1 MNRFLLKGL
10 ASVLT
15 MAVMFGTVSCS
26 DDDDKPDGSVAVS
39 AVAVSPTTAT
49 IKVGESTTLSATIT
63 PSDATDKTVTWST
76 SDEKV
81 ATVDAGKVT
90 AVAEGSATITV
101 TTKDGGKTAT
111 CTVTVSNDAPSSK
124 EVILEGN
131 ITADLTINA
140 ADKNFMKG
148 FVYVK
153 SGATLTIEA
162 GSVIKGVSVSPG
174 EKAASLIIE
183 PGAKIIAEGTVDKPI
198 VFTSDKEPGKRLTG
212 DWGGLIICGNARVN
226 RTNQPTIEGGPGTLY
241 GNTTSDEFNAES
253 SGKLKYVRIEF
264 AGYPLEPDKEIN
276 GLTFGGVGSGTEVE
290 FVQVSFSNDD
300 SYEWFGGTVNAKH
313 LIAYKGWDDDFDTD
327 FGYTGKL
334 QFLLSVRDKNIA
346 DTSDSN
352 GFESDND
359 GDGSSNTP
367 LTKPVFSNVTLI
379 GPFYG
384 KVSDKT
390 QAEVEAKTADAANG
404 AKGGK
409 FQAAMHLR
417 RNTSLNVYNSVFT
430 GWPYGLRATD
440 KKGTAND
447 GIAIKNVIFAGMW
460 KNFYE
465 DDKVCKIP
473 DELKRVRIKKEGDKV
488 SENFFNLA
496 GSNTTLATTNEII
509 SKDGDYS
516 SVVASAVQGA
526 EFVDEVLNNSFFEKV
541 TYKGAF
547 DGKNDWTAGWTNWDP
562 QNTEY

>member
-10 ASVLT
+10 ASVFAL
-15 MAVMFGTVSCS
+15 AVMFGTVSCS
-26 DDDDKPDGSVAVS
+26 DDDEKEGTIAVS
-39 AVAVSPTTAT
+39 AVAVNPTTAAVKPGAT
-49 IKVGESTTLSATIT
+49 VTLSATVT
-63 PSDATDKTVTWST
+63 PEDATDKTITWSS

-81 ATVDAGKVT
+81 ATVDGGKVT
-90 AVAEGSATITV
+90 GVAEGTATITA
-101 TTKDGGKTAT
+101 TTKSGDKTAT
-111 CTVTVSNDAPSSK
+111 CTVTVSEDTPA
-124 EVILEGN
+124 VIEDTLEGN
-131 ITADLTINA
+131 ITADRTISA
-140 ADKNFMKG
+140 ANKNFLKG

-162 GSVIKGVSVSPG
+162 GSVIKGISVASG
-174 EKAASLIIE
+174 ERAASLIIE

-198 VFTSDKEPGKRLTG
+198 VFTSDKEPGKRVTG

-226 RTNQPTIEGGPGTLY
+226 RTNQPTIEGGPGTHY
-241 GNTTSDEFNAES
+241 GNTTSDEFNGES

-290 FVQVSFSNDD
+290 FVQVSYSNDD

-327 FGYTGKL
+327 YGYTGKL
-334 QFLLSVRDKNIA
+334 QFLLSVRDKDIA

-359 GDGSSNTP
+359 GDGSTNTP
-367 LTKPVFSNVTLI
+367 FTKPVFSNVTLI

-384 KVSDKT
+384 KVSDRT

-409 FQAAMHLR
+409 YQAAMHLR
-417 RNTSLNVYNSVFT
+417 RNSSLNIYNSVFT

-440 KKGTAND
+440 KKGQAND
-447 GIAIKNVIFAGMW
+447 GIAIENVIFAGMW

-465 DDKVCKIP
+465 D
-473 DELKRVRIKKEGDKV
+473 EKV
-488 SENFFNLA
+488 SENFFNRA
-496 GSNTTLATTNEII
+496 GNNTVLENTRQII
-509 SKDGDYS
+509 AKDGDYS
-516 SVVASAVQGA
+516 SVVADAVKGA
-526 EFVDEVLNNSFFEKV
+526 DFSKLADSFFEKV

-547 DGKNDWTAGWTNWDP
+547 DGTNDWTEGWTNWDP
-562 QNTEY
+562 QNTVY

>member
-10 ASVLT
+10 ASVFAL
-15 MAVMFGTVSCS
+15 AVMFGTVSCS
-26 DDDDKPDGSVAVS
+26 DDDEKEGTIAVS
-39 AVAVSPTTAT
+39 AVAVNPTTAAVKPGAT
-49 IKVGESTTLSATIT
+49 VTLSATVT
-63 PSDATDKTVTWST
+63 PEDATDKTITWSS

-81 ATVDAGKVT
+81 ATVDGGKVT
-90 AVAEGSATITV
+90 GVAEGTATITA
-101 TTKDGGKTAT
+101 TTKSGDKTAT
-111 CTVTVSNDAPSSK
+111 CTVTVSEDAPA
-124 EVILEGN
+124 VIEDTLEGN
-131 ITADLTINA
+131 ITADRTISA
-140 ADKNFMKG
+140 ANKNFLKG

-162 GSVIKGVSVSPG
+162 GSVIKGISVASG
-174 EKAASLIIE
+174 ERAASLIIE

-198 VFTSDKEPGKRLTG
+198 VFTSDKEPGKRVTG

-226 RTNQPTIEGGPGTLY
+226 RTNQPTIEGGPGTHY
-241 GNTTSDEFNAES
+241 GNTTSDEFNGES

-290 FVQVSFSNDD
+290 FVQVSYSNDD

-327 FGYTGKL
+327 YGYTGKL
-334 QFLLSVRDKNIA
+334 QFLLSVRDKDIA

-359 GDGSSNTP
+359 GDGSTNTP
-367 LTKPVFSNVTLI
+367 FTKPVFSNVTLI

-384 KVSDKT
+384 KVSDRT

-409 FQAAMHLR
+409 YQAAMHLR
-417 RNTSLNVYNSVFT
+417 RNSSLNVYNSVVT
-430 GWPYGLRATD
+430 GWRYGLRATD
-440 KKGTAND
+440 KKGQAND
-447 GIAIKNVIFAGMW
+447 GIVIENVIFAGMW

-465 DDKVCKIP
+465 D
-473 DELKRVRIKKEGDKV
+473 EKV
-488 SENFFNLA
+488 SENFFNRA
-496 GSNTTLATTNEII
+496 GNNTVLENTRQII
-509 SKDGDYS
+509 AKDGDYS
-516 SVVASAVQGA
+516 SVVADAVKGA
-526 EFVDEVLNNSFFEKV
+526 DFSKLADSFFEKV

-547 DGKNDWTAGWTNWDP
+547 DGTNDWTEGWTNWDP
-562 QNTEY
+562 QNTVY

>member
-10 ASVLT
+10 ASVFAL
-15 MAVMFGTVSCS
+15 AVMFGTVSCS
-26 DDDDKPDGSVAVS
+26 DDDEKEGTIAVS
-39 AVAVSPTTAT
+39 AVAVNPTTAAVKPGAT
-49 IKVGESTTLSATIT
+49 VTLSATVT
-63 PSDATDKTVTWST
+63 PEDVTDKTITWSS

-81 ATVDAGKVT
+81 ATVDGGKVT
-90 AVAEGSATITV
+90 GVAEGTATITA
-101 TTKDGGKTAT
+101 TTKSGDKTAT
-111 CTVTVSNDAPSSK
+111 CTVTVSEDAPA
-124 EVILEGN
+124 VIEDTLEGN
-131 ITADLTINA
+131 ITADRTISA
-140 ADKNFMKG
+140 ANKNFLKG

-162 GSVIKGVSVSPG
+162 GSVIKGISVASG
-174 EKAASLIIE
+174 ERAASLIIE
-183 PGAKIIAEGTVDKPI
+183 PGAKIFAEGTVDKPI
-198 VFTSDKEPGKRLTG
+198 VFTSDKEPGKRVTG

-226 RTNQPTIEGGPGTLY
+226 RINQPTIEGGPGTHY
-241 GNTTSDEFNAES
+241 GNTTSDEFNGES

-290 FVQVSFSNDD
+290 FVQVSYSNDD

-327 FGYTGKL
+327 YGYTGKL
-334 QFLLSVRDKNIA
+334 QFLLSVRDKDIA

-359 GDGSSNTP
+359 GDGSTNTP
-367 LTKPVFSNVTLI
+367 FTKPVFSNVTLI

-384 KVSDKT
+384 KVSDRT

-409 FQAAMHLR
+409 YQAAMHLR
-417 RNTSLNVYNSVFT
+417 RNSSLNVYNSVFT

-440 KKGTAND
+440 KKGQAND
-447 GIAIKNVIFAGMW
+447 GIAIENVIFAGMW

-465 DDKVCKIP
+465 D
-473 DELKRVRIKKEGDKV
+473 EKV
-488 SENFFNLA
+488 SENFFNRA
-496 GSNTTLATTNEII
+496 GNNTVLENTRQII
-509 SKDGDYS
+509 AKDGDYS
-516 SVVASAVQGA
+516 SVVADAVKGA
-526 EFVDEVLNNSFFEKV
+526 DFSKLADSFFEKV

-547 DGKNDWTAGWTNWDP
+547 DGTNDWTEGWTNWDP
-562 QNTEY
+562 QNTVY

>member
-334 QFLLSVRDKNIA
+334 QFLLSVRDKN
-346 DTSDSN
+346 N

-465 DDKVCKIP
+465 DDKV
-473 DELKRVRIKKEGDKV
+473 

>member
-10 ASVLT
+10 ASVFAL
-15 MAVMFGTVSCS
+15 AVMFGTVSCS
-26 DDDDKPDGSVAVS
+26 DDDEKEGTIAVS
-39 AVAVSPTTAT
+39 AIAVNPTTAAVKPGAT
-49 IKVGESTTLSATIT
+49 VTLSATVT
-63 PSDATDKTVTWST
+63 PEDATDKTITWSS

-81 ATVDAGKVT
+81 ATVDGGKVT
-90 AVAEGSATITV
+90 GVAEGTATITA
-101 TTKDGGKTAT
+101 TTKSGDKTAT
-111 CTVTVSNDAPSSK
+111 CTVTVSEDAPA
-124 EVILEGN
+124 VIEDTLEGN
-131 ITADLTINA
+131 ITADRTISA
-140 ADKNFMKG
+140 ANKNFLKG

-162 GSVIKGVSVSPG
+162 GSVIKGISVASG
-174 EKAASLIIE
+174 ERAASLIIE

-198 VFTSDKEPGKRLTG
+198 VFTSDKEPGKRVTG

-226 RTNQPTIEGGPGTLY
+226 RTNQPTIEGGPGTYY
-241 GNTTSDEFNAES
+241 GNTTSDEFNGES

-290 FVQVSFSNDD
+290 FVQVSYSNDD

-327 FGYTGKL
+327 YGYTGKL
-334 QFLLSVRDKNIA
+334 QFLLSVRDKDIA

-359 GDGSSNTP
+359 GDGSTNTP
-367 LTKPVFSNVTLI
+367 FTKPVFSNVTLI

-384 KVSDKT
+384 KVSDRT

-409 FQAAMHLR
+409 YQAAMHLR
-417 RNTSLNVYNSVFT
+417 RNSSLNVYNSVFT

-440 KKGTAND
+440 KKGQAND
-447 GIAIKNVIFAGMW
+447 GIAIENVIFAGMW

-465 DDKVCKIP
+465 D
-473 DELKRVRIKKEGDKV
+473 EKV
-488 SENFFNLA
+488 SENFFNRA
-496 GSNTTLATTNEII
+496 GNNTVLENTRQII
-509 SKDGDYS
+509 AKDGDYS
-516 SVVASAVQGA
+516 SVVADAVKGA
-526 EFVDEVLNNSFFEKV
+526 DFSKLADSFFEKV

-547 DGKNDWTAGWTNWDP
+547 DGTNDWTEGWTNWDP
-562 QNTEY
+562 QNTVY

>member
-10 ASVLT
+10 ASVFAL
-15 MAVMFGTVSCS
+15 AVMFGTVSCS
-26 DDDDKPDGSVAVS
+26 DDDEKEGTIAVS
-39 AVAVSPTTAT
+39 AIAVNPTTAVVKPGAT
-49 IKVGESTTLSATIT
+49 VTLSATVT
-63 PSDATDKTVTWST
+63 PEDATDKTITWSS

-81 ATVDAGKVT
+81 ATVDGGKVT
-90 AVAEGSATITV
+90 GVAEGTATITA
-101 TTKDGGKTAT
+101 TTKSGDKTAT
-111 CTVTVSNDAPSSK
+111 CTVTVSEDAPA
-124 EVILEGN
+124 VIEDTLEGN
-131 ITADLTINA
+131 ITADRTISA
-140 ADKNFMKG
+140 ANKNFLKG

-162 GSVIKGVSVSPG
+162 GSVIKGISVASG
-174 EKAASLIIE
+174 ERAASLIIE

-198 VFTSDKEPGKRLTG
+198 VFTSDKEPGKRVTG

-226 RTNQPTIEGGPGTLY
+226 RTNQPTIEGGPGTHY
-241 GNTTSDEFNAES
+241 GNTTSDEFNGES

-290 FVQVSFSNDD
+290 FVQVSYSNDD

-327 FGYTGKL
+327 YGYTGKL
-334 QFLLSVRDKNIA
+334 QFLLSVRDKDIA

-359 GDGSSNTP
+359 GDGSTNTP
-367 LTKPVFSNVTLI
+367 FTKPVFSNVTLI

-384 KVSDKT
+384 KVSDRT

-409 FQAAMHLR
+409 YQAAMHLR
-417 RNTSLNVYNSVFT
+417 RNSSLNVYNSVFT

-440 KKGTAND
+440 KKGQAND
-447 GIAIKNVIFAGMW
+447 GIAIENVIFAGMW

-465 DDKVCKIP
+465 D
-473 DELKRVRIKKEGDKV
+473 EKV
-488 SENFFNLA
+488 SENFFNRA
-496 GSNTTLATTNEII
+496 GNNTVLENTRQII
-509 SKDGDYS
+509 AKDGDYS
-516 SVVASAVQGA
+516 SVVADAVKGA
-526 EFVDEVLNNSFFEKV
+526 DFSKLADSFFEKV

-547 DGKNDWTAGWTNWDP
+547 DGTNDWTEGWTNWDP
-562 QNTEY
+562 QNTVY

>member
-10 ASVLT
+10 ASVFAL
-15 MAVMFGTVSCS
+15 AVMFGTVSCS
-26 DDDDKPDGSVAVS
+26 DDDEKEGTIAVS
-39 AVAVSPTTAT
+39 AVAVNPTTAAVKPGAT
-49 IKVGESTTLSATIT
+49 VILSATVT
-63 PSDATDKTVTWST
+63 PEDATDKTITWSS

-81 ATVDAGKVT
+81 ATVDGGKVT
-90 AVAEGSATITV
+90 GVAEGTATITA
-101 TTKDGGKTAT
+101 TTKSGDKTAT
-111 CTVTVSNDAPSSK
+111 CTVTVSEDAPA
-124 EVILEGN
+124 VIEDTLEGN
-131 ITADLTINA
+131 ITADRTISA
-140 ADKNFMKG
+140 ANKNFLKG

-162 GSVIKGVSVSPG
+162 GSVIKGISVASG
-174 EKAASLIIE
+174 ERAASLIIE

-198 VFTSDKEPGKRLTG
+198 VFTSDKEPGKRVTG

-226 RTNQPTIEGGPGTLY
+226 RTNQPTIEGGPGTHY
-241 GNTTSDEFNAES
+241 GNTTSDEFNGES

-290 FVQVSFSNDD
+290 FVQVSYSNDD

-327 FGYTGKL
+327 YGYTGKL
-334 QFLLSVRDKNIA
+334 QFLLSVRDKDIA

-359 GDGSSNTP
+359 GDGSTNTP
-367 LTKPVFSNVTLI
+367 FTKPVFSNVTLI

-384 KVSDKT
+384 KVSDRT

-409 FQAAMHLR
+409 YQAAMHLR
-417 RNTSLNVYNSVFT
+417 RNSSLNVYNSVFT

-440 KKGTAND
+440 KKGQAND
-447 GIAIKNVIFAGMW
+447 GIAIENVIFAGMW

-465 DDKVCKIP
+465 D
-473 DELKRVRIKKEGDKV
+473 EKV
-488 SENFFNLA
+488 SENFFNRA
-496 GSNTTLATTNEII
+496 GNNTVLENTRQII
-509 SKDGDYS
+509 AKDGDYS
-516 SVVASAVQGA
+516 SVVADAVKGA
-526 EFVDEVLNNSFFEKV
+526 DFSKLADSFFEKV

-547 DGKNDWTAGWTNWDP
+547 DGTNDWTEGWTNWDP
-562 QNTEY
+562 QNTVY

>member
-10 ASVLT
+10 ASVFAL
-15 MAVMFGTVSCS
+15 AVMFGTVSCS
-26 DDDDKPDGSVAVS
+26 DDDEKEGTIAVS
-39 AVAVSPTTAT
+39 AVAVNPTIAAVKPGAT
-49 IKVGESTTLSATIT
+49 VTLSATVT
-63 PSDATDKTVTWST
+63 PEDATDKTITWSS

-81 ATVDAGKVT
+81 ATVDGGKVT
-90 AVAEGSATITV
+90 GVAEGTATITA
-101 TTKDGGKTAT
+101 TTKSGDKTAT
-111 CTVTVSNDAPSSK
+111 CTVTVSEDAPA
-124 EVILEGN
+124 VIEDTLEGN
-131 ITADLTINA
+131 ITADRTISA
-140 ADKNFMKG
+140 ANKNFLKG

-162 GSVIKGVSVSPG
+162 GSVIKGISVASG
-174 EKAASLIIE
+174 ERAASLIIE

-198 VFTSDKEPGKRLTG
+198 VFTSDKEPGKRVTG

-226 RTNQPTIEGGPGTLY
+226 RTNQPTIEGGPGTHY
-241 GNTTSDEFNAES
+241 GNTTSDEFNGES

-290 FVQVSFSNDD
+290 FVQVSYSNDD

-327 FGYTGKL
+327 YGYTGKL
-334 QFLLSVRDKNIA
+334 QFLLSVRDKDIA

-359 GDGSSNTP
+359 GDGSTNTP
-367 LTKPVFSNVTLI
+367 FTKPVFSNVTLI

-384 KVSDKT
+384 KVSDRT

-409 FQAAMHLR
+409 YQAAMHLR
-417 RNTSLNVYNSVFT
+417 RNSSLNIYNSVFT

-440 KKGTAND
+440 KKGQAND
-447 GIAIKNVIFAGMW
+447 GIAIENVIFAGMW

-465 DDKVCKIP
+465 D
-473 DELKRVRIKKEGDKV
+473 EKV
-488 SENFFNLA
+488 SENFFNRA
-496 GSNTTLATTNEII
+496 GNNTVLENTRQII
-509 SKDGDYS
+509 AKDGDYS
-516 SVVASAVQGA
+516 SVVADAVKGA
-526 EFVDEVLNNSFFEKV
+526 DFSKLADSFFEKV

-547 DGKNDWTAGWTNWDP
+547 DGTNDWTEGWTNWDP
-562 QNTEY
+562 QNTVY

>member
-10 ASVLT
+10 ASVFAL
-15 MAVMFGTVSCS
+15 AVMFGTVSCS
-26 DDDDKPDGSVAVS
+26 DDDEKEGTIAVS
-39 AVAVSPTTAT
+39 AVAVNPTTAAVKPGAT
-49 IKVGESTTLSATIT
+49 VTLSATVT
-63 PSDATDKTVTWST
+63 PEDATDKTITWSS

-81 ATVDAGKVT
+81 ATVDGGKVT
-90 AVAEGSATITV
+90 GVAEGTATITA
-101 TTKDGGKTAT
+101 TTKSGDKTAT
-111 CTVTVSNDAPSSK
+111 CTVTVSEDAPA
-124 EVILEGN
+124 VIEDTLEGN
-131 ITADLTINA
+131 ITADRTISA
-140 ADKNFMKG
+140 ANKNFLKG

-162 GSVIKGVSVSPG
+162 GSVIKGISVASG
-174 EKAASLIIE
+174 ERAASLIIE

-198 VFTSDKEPGKRLTG
+198 VFTSDKEPGKRVTG

-226 RTNQPTIEGGPGTLY
+226 RTNQPTIEGGPGTHY
-241 GNTTSDEFNAES
+241 GNTTSDEFNGES

-290 FVQVSFSNDD
+290 FVQVSYSNDD

-327 FGYTGKL
+327 YGYTGKL
-334 QFLLSVRDKNIA
+334 QFLLSVRDKDIA

-359 GDGSSNTP
+359 GDGSTNTP
-367 LTKPVFSNVTLI
+367 FTKPVFSNVTLI

-384 KVSDKT
+384 KVSDRT

-409 FQAAMHLR
+409 YQAAMHLR
-417 RNTSLNVYNSVFT
+417 RNSSLNVYNSVFT

-440 KKGTAND
+440 KKGQAND
-447 GIAIKNVIFAGMW
+447 GIAIENVIFAGMW

-465 DDKVCKIP
+465 D
-473 DELKRVRIKKEGDKV
+473 EKV
-488 SENFFNLA
+488 SENFFNRA
-496 GSNTTLATTNEII
+496 GNNTVLENTWQII
-509 SKDGDYS
+509 AKDGDYS
-516 SVVASAVQGA
+516 SVVADAVKGA
-526 EFVDEVLNNSFFEKV
+526 DFSKLADSFFEKV

-547 DGKNDWTAGWTNWDP
+547 DGTNDWTEGWTNWDP
-562 QNTEY
+562 QNTVY

>member
-1 MNRFLLKGL
+1 M
-10 ASVLT
+10 
-15 MAVMFGTVSCS
+15 
-26 DDDDKPDGSVAVS
+26 
-39 AVAVSPTTAT
+39 
-49 IKVGESTTLSATIT
+49 
-63 PSDATDKTVTWST
+63 
-76 SDEKV
+76 
-81 ATVDAGKVT
+81 
-90 AVAEGSATITV
+90 
-101 TTKDGGKTAT
+101 
-111 CTVTVSNDAPSSK
+111 
-124 EVILEGN
+124 
-131 ITADLTINA
+131 
-140 ADKNFMKG
+140 
-148 FVYVK
+148 
-153 SGATLTIEA
+153 
-162 GSVIKGVSVSPG
+162 
-174 EKAASLIIE
+174 
-183 PGAKIIAEGTVDKPI
+183 
-198 VFTSDKEPGKRLTG
+198 
-212 DWGGLIICGNARVN
+212 IICGNARVN
-226 RTNQPTIEGGPGTLY
+226 QTKRPVIEGGPGTEY
-241 GNTTSDEFNAES
+241 GNTTSDEFNGES

-290 FVQVSFSNDD
+290 FVQVSYSNDD

-313 LIAYKGWDDDFDTD
+313 LVAYKGWDDDFDTD
-327 FGYTGKL
+327 YGYTGNL
-334 QFLLSVRDKNIA
+334 QFLLSVRDKDIA

-359 GDGSSNTP
+359 ASGSSNTP

-384 KVSDKT
+384 KVSDMT

-417 RNTSLNVYNSVFT
+417 RNSSLNVYNSVFT

-447 GIAIKNVIFAGMW
+447 GIAVKNVIFAGMW
-460 KNFYE
+460 KNFY
-465 DDKVCKIP
+465 DD
-473 DELKRVRIKKEGDKV
+473 EKV
-488 SENFFNLA
+488 SENFFNRA
-496 GSNTTLATTNEII
+496 GNNTTLATTNEII

-547 DGKNDWTAGWTNWDP
+547 DGTNDWTAGWTNWDP

>member
-10 ASVLT
+10 ASVFAL
-15 MAVMFGTVSCS
+15 AVMFGTVSCS
-26 DDDDKPDGSVAVS
+26 DDDEKEGTIAVS
-39 AVAVSPTTAT
+39 AVAVNPTTAAVKPGAT
-49 IKVGESTTLSATIT
+49 VTLSATVT
-63 PSDATDKTVTWST
+63 PEDATDKTITWSS

-81 ATVDAGKVT
+81 ATVDGGKVT
-90 AVAEGSATITV
+90 GVAEGTATITA
-101 TTKDGGKTAT
+101 TTKSGDKTAT
-111 CTVTVSNDAPSSK
+111 CTVTVSEDAA
-124 EVILEGN
+124 EVIEDTLEGN
-131 ITADLTINA
+131 ITADRTISA
-140 ADKNFMKG
+140 ANKNFLKG

-162 GSVIKGVSVSPG
+162 GSVIKGISVAPG
-174 EKAASLIIE
+174 ERAASLIIE

-198 VFTSDKEPGKRLTG
+198 VFTSDKEPGKRVTG

-226 RTNQPTIEGGPGTLY
+226 RTNQPTIEGGPGTHY
-241 GNTTSDEFNAES
+241 GNTTSDEFNGES

-290 FVQVSFSNDD
+290 FVQVSYSNDD

-334 QFLLSVRDKNIA
+334 QFLLSVRDKDIA

-359 GDGSSNTP
+359 GDGSTNTP
-367 LTKPVFSNVTLI
+367 FTKPVFSNVTLI

-384 KVSDKT
+384 KVSDMT
-390 QAEVEAKTADAANG
+390 QAEVEAKAADAANG

-409 FQAAMHLR
+409 YQAAMHLR
-417 RNTSLNVYNSVFT
+417 RNSSLNVYNSVFT

-440 KKGTAND
+440 KKGQAND
-447 GIAIKNVIFAGMW
+447 GIAIENVIFAGMW

-465 DDKVCKIP
+465 D
-473 DELKRVRIKKEGDKV
+473 EKV
-488 SENFFNLA
+488 SENFFNRA
-496 GSNTTLATTNEII
+496 GNNTVLENTQQII
-509 SKDGDYS
+509 AKDGDYS
-516 SVVASAVQGA
+516 SVVVDAVKGA
-526 EFVDEVLNNSFFEKV
+526 DFSKLADSFFEKV

-547 DGKNDWTAGWTNWDP
+547 DGTNDWTEGWTNWDP
-562 QNTEY
+562 QNTVY

>member
-10 ASVLT
+10 ASVFAL
-15 MAVMFGTVSCS
+15 AVMFGTVSCS
-26 DDDDKPDGSVAVS
+26 DDDEKEGTIAVS
-39 AVAVSPTTAT
+39 AIAVNPTTAAVKPGAT
-49 IKVGESTTLSATIT
+49 ITLSATVT
-63 PSDATDKTVTWST
+63 PEDATDKTITWSS

-81 ATVDAGKVT
+81 ATVDGGKVT
-90 AVAEGSATITV
+90 GVAEGTATITA
-101 TTKDGGKTAT
+101 TTKSGDKTAT
-111 CTVTVSNDAPSSK
+111 CTVTVSEDAPA
-124 EVILEGN
+124 VIEDTLEGN
-131 ITADLTINA
+131 ITADRTISA
-140 ADKNFMKG
+140 ANKNFLKG

-162 GSVIKGVSVSPG
+162 GSVIKGISVASG
-174 EKAASLIIE
+174 ERAASLIIE

-198 VFTSDKEPGKRLTG
+198 VFTSDKEPGKRVTG

-226 RTNQPTIEGGPGTLY
+226 RTNQPTIEGGPGTHY
-241 GNTTSDEFNAES
+241 GNTTSDEFNGES

-290 FVQVSFSNDD
+290 FVQVSYSNDD

-327 FGYTGKL
+327 YGYTGKL
-334 QFLLSVRDKNIA
+334 QFLLSVRDKDIA

-359 GDGSSNTP
+359 GDGSTNTP
-367 LTKPVFSNVTLI
+367 FTKPVFSNVTLI

-384 KVSDKT
+384 KVSDRT

-409 FQAAMHLR
+409 YQAAMHLR
-417 RNTSLNVYNSVFT
+417 RNSSLNVYNSVFT

-440 KKGTAND
+440 KKGQAND
-447 GIAIKNVIFAGMW
+447 GIAIENVIFAGMW

-465 DDKVCKIP
+465 D
-473 DELKRVRIKKEGDKV
+473 EKV
-488 SENFFNLA
+488 SENFFNRA
-496 GSNTTLATTNEII
+496 GNNTVLENTRQII
-509 SKDGDYS
+509 AKDGDYS
-516 SVVASAVQGA
+516 SVVADAVKGA
-526 EFVDEVLNNSFFEKV
+526 DFSKLADSFFEKV

-547 DGKNDWTAGWTNWDP
+547 DGTNDWTEGWTNWDP
-562 QNTEY
+562 QNTVY

>member
-162 GSVIKGVSVSPG
+162 GSVSPG

-465 DDKVCKIP
+465 DDKV
-473 DELKRVRIKKEGDKV
+473 

>member
-10 ASVLT
+10 ASVFAL
-15 MAVMFGTVSCS
+15 AVMFGTVSCS
-26 DDDDKPDGSVAVS
+26 DDDEKEGTIAVS
-39 AVAVSPTTAT
+39 AVAVNPTTAAVKPGAT
-49 IKVGESTTLSATIT
+49 VTLSATVT
-63 PSDATDKTVTWST
+63 PEDATDKTITWSS

-81 ATVDAGKVT
+81 ATVDGGKVT
-90 AVAEGSATITV
+90 GVAEGTATIAA
-101 TTKDGGKTAT
+101 TTKSGDKTAT
-111 CTVTVSNDAPSSK
+111 CTVTVSEDAPA
-124 EVILEGN
+124 VIEDTLEGN
-131 ITADLTINA
+131 ITADRTISA
-140 ADKNFMKG
+140 ANKNFLKG

-162 GSVIKGVSVSPG
+162 GSVIKGISVASG
-174 EKAASLIIE
+174 ERAASLIIE

-198 VFTSDKEPGKRLTG
+198 VFTSDKEPGKRVTG

-226 RTNQPTIEGGPGTLY
+226 RTNQPTIEGGPGTHY
-241 GNTTSDEFNAES
+241 GNTTSDEFNGES

-290 FVQVSFSNDD
+290 FVQVSYSNDD

-327 FGYTGKL
+327 YGYTGKL
-334 QFLLSVRDKNIA
+334 QFLLSVRDKDIA

-359 GDGSSNTP
+359 GDGSTNTP
-367 LTKPVFSNVTLI
+367 FTKPVFSNVTLI

-384 KVSDKT
+384 KVSDRT

-409 FQAAMHLR
+409 YQAAMHLR
-417 RNTSLNVYNSVFT
+417 RNSSLNVYNSVFT

-440 KKGTAND
+440 KKGQAND
-447 GIAIKNVIFAGMW
+447 GIAIENVIFAGMW

-465 DDKVCKIP
+465 D
-473 DELKRVRIKKEGDKV
+473 EKV
-488 SENFFNLA
+488 SENFFNRA
-496 GSNTTLATTNEII
+496 GNNTVLENTRQII
-509 SKDGDYS
+509 AKDGDYS
-516 SVVASAVQGA
+516 SVVADAVKGA
-526 EFVDEVLNNSFFEKV
+526 DFSKLADSFFEKV

-547 DGKNDWTAGWTNWDP
+547 DGTNDWTEGWINWDP
-562 QNTEY
+562 QNTVY

>member
-10 ASVLT
+10 ASVFAL
-15 MAVMFGTVSCS
+15 AVMFGTVSCS
-26 DDDDKPDGSVAVS
+26 DDDEKEGTIAVS
-39 AVAVSPTTAT
+39 AVAVNPTTAAVKPGAT
-49 IKVGESTTLSATIT
+49 VTLSATVT
-63 PSDATDKTVTWST
+63 PEDATDKTITWSS

-81 ATVDAGKVT
+81 ATVDGGKVT
-90 AVAEGSATITV
+90 GVAEGTATITA
-101 TTKDGGKTAT
+101 TTKSGDKTAT
-111 CTVTVSNDAPSSK
+111 CTVTVSEDAPA
-124 EVILEGN
+124 VIEDTLEGN
-131 ITADLTINA
+131 ITADRTISA
-140 ADKNFMKG
+140 ANKNFLKG

-162 GSVIKGVSVSPG
+162 GSVIKGISVASG
-174 EKAASLIIE
+174 ERAASLIIE

-198 VFTSDKEPGKRLTG
+198 VFTSDKEPGKRVTG

-226 RTNQPTIEGGPGTLY
+226 RTNQPTIEGGPGTHY
-241 GNTTSDEFNAES
+241 GNTTSDEFNGES

-290 FVQVSFSNDD
+290 FVQVSYSNDD

-327 FGYTGKL
+327 YGYTGKL
-334 QFLLSVRDKNIA
+334 QFLLSVRDKDIA

-359 GDGSSNTP
+359 GDGSTNTP
-367 LTKPVFSNVTLI
+367 FTKPVFSNVTLI

-384 KVSDKT
+384 KVSART
-390 QAEVEAKTADAANG
+390 PAEVEAKTADAANG

-409 FQAAMHLR
+409 YQAAMHLR
-417 RNTSLNVYNSVFT
+417 RNSSLNIYNSVFT

-440 KKGTAND
+440 KKGQAND
-447 GIAIKNVIFAGMW
+447 GIAIENVIFAGMW

-465 DDKVCKIP
+465 D
-473 DELKRVRIKKEGDKV
+473 EKV
-488 SENFFNLA
+488 SEHFFNRA
-496 GSNTTLATTNEII
+496 GNNTVLENTRQII
-509 SKDGDYS
+509 AKDGDYS
-516 SVVASAVQGA
+516 SVVADAVKGA
-526 EFVDEVLNNSFFEKV
+526 DFSKLADSFFEKV

-547 DGKNDWTAGWTNWDP
+547 DGTNDWTEGWTNWDP
-562 QNTEY
+562 QNTVY

>member
-10 ASVLT
+10 ASVFAL
-15 MAVMFGTVSCS
+15 AVMFGTVSCS
-26 DDDDKPDGSVAVS
+26 DDDEKEGTIAVS
-39 AVAVSPTTAT
+39 AVAVNPTTAAVKPGAT
-49 IKVGESTTLSATIT
+49 VTLSATVT
-63 PSDATDKTVTWST
+63 PEDATDKTITWSS

-81 ATVDAGKVT
+81 ATVDGGKVT
-90 AVAEGSATITV
+90 GVAEGTATITA
-101 TTKDGGKTAT
+101 TTKSGDKTAT
-111 CTVTVSNDAPSSK
+111 CTVTVSEDAPA
-124 EVILEGN
+124 VIEDTLEGN
-131 ITADLTINA
+131 ITADRTISA
-140 ADKNFMKG
+140 ANKNFLKG

-162 GSVIKGVSVSPG
+162 GSVIKGISVASG
-174 EKAASLIIE
+174 ESAASLIIE

-198 VFTSDKEPGKRLTG
+198 VFTSDKEPGKRVTG

-226 RTNQPTIEGGPGTLY
+226 RTNQPTIEGGPGTHY
-241 GNTTSDEFNAES
+241 GNTTSDEFNGES

-290 FVQVSFSNDD
+290 FVQVSYSNDD

-327 FGYTGKL
+327 YGYTGKL
-334 QFLLSVRDKNIA
+334 QFLLSVRDKDIA

-359 GDGSSNTP
+359 GDGSTNTP
-367 LTKPVFSNVTLI
+367 FTKPVFSNVTLI

-384 KVSDKT
+384 KVSDRT

-409 FQAAMHLR
+409 YQAAMHLR
-417 RNTSLNVYNSVFT
+417 RNSSLNVYNSVFT

-440 KKGTAND
+440 KKGQAND
-447 GIAIKNVIFAGMW
+447 GIAIENVIFAGMW

-465 DDKVCKIP
+465 D
-473 DELKRVRIKKEGDKV
+473 EKV
-488 SENFFNLA
+488 SENFFNRA
-496 GSNTTLATTNEII
+496 GNNTVLENTRQII
-509 SKDGDYS
+509 AKDGDYS
-516 SVVASAVQGA
+516 SVVADAVKGA
-526 EFVDEVLNNSFFEKV
+526 DFSKLADSFFEKV

-547 DGKNDWTAGWTNWDP
+547 DGTNDWTEGWTNWDP
-562 QNTEY
+562 QNTVY

>member
-417 RNTSLNVYNSVFT
+417 RNSSLNVYNSVFT

-440 KKGTAND
+440 KKGQAND
-447 GIAIKNVIFAGMW
+447 GIAIENVIFAGMW

-465 DDKVCKIP
+465 D
-473 DELKRVRIKKEGDKV
+473 EKV
-488 SENFFNLA
+488 SENFFNRA
-496 GSNTTLATTNEII
+496 GNNTVLENTQQII
-509 SKDGDYS
+509 AKDGDYS
-516 SVVASAVQGA
+516 SVVVDAVKGA
-526 EFVDEVLNNSFFEKV
+526 DFSKLADSFFEKV

-547 DGKNDWTAGWTNWDP
+547 DGTNDWTEGWTNWDP
-562 QNTEY
+562 QNTVY

>member
-10 ASVLT
+10 ASVFAL
-15 MAVMFGTVSCS
+15 AVMFGTVSCS
-26 DDDDKPDGSVAVS
+26 DDDEKEGTIAVS
-39 AVAVSPTTAT
+39 AIAVNPTTAAVKPGAT
-49 IKVGESTTLSATIT
+49 VTLSATVT
-63 PSDATDKTVTWST
+63 PEDATDKTITWSS

-81 ATVDAGKVT
+81 ATVDGGKVT
-90 AVAEGSATITV
+90 GVAEGTATITA
-101 TTKDGGKTAT
+101 TTKSGDKTAT
-111 CTVTVSNDAPSSK
+111 CTVTVSEDAPA
-124 EVILEGN
+124 VIEDTLEGN
-131 ITADLTINA
+131 ITADRTISA
-140 ADKNFMKG
+140 ANKNFLKG

-162 GSVIKGVSVSPG
+162 GSVIKGISVASG
-174 EKAASLIIE
+174 ERAASLIIE

-198 VFTSDKEPGKRLTG
+198 VFTSDKEPGKRVTG

-226 RTNQPTIEGGPGTLY
+226 RTNQPTIEGGPGTHY
-241 GNTTSDEFNAES
+241 GNTTSDEFNGES

-290 FVQVSFSNDD
+290 FVQVSYSNDD

-327 FGYTGKL
+327 YGYTGKL
-334 QFLLSVRDKNIA
+334 QFLLSVRDKDIA

-359 GDGSSNTP
+359 GDGSTNTP
-367 LTKPVFSNVTLI
+367 FTKPVFSNVTLI

-384 KVSDKT
+384 KVSDRT

-409 FQAAMHLR
+409 YQAAMHLR
-417 RNTSLNVYNSVFT
+417 RNSSLNVYNSVFT

-440 KKGTAND
+440 KKGQAND
-447 GIAIKNVIFAGMW
+447 GIAIENVIFAGMW

-465 DDKVCKIP
+465 D
-473 DELKRVRIKKEGDKV
+473 EKV
-488 SENFFNLA
+488 SENFFNRA
-496 GSNTTLATTNEII
+496 GNNTVLENTQQII
-509 SKDGDYS
+509 AKDGDYS
-516 SVVASAVQGA
+516 SVVADAVKGA
-526 EFVDEVLNNSFFEKV
+526 DFSKLADSFFEKV

-547 DGKNDWTAGWTNWDP
+547 DGTNDWTEGWTNWDP
-562 QNTEY
+562 QNTVY

>member
-10 ASVLT
+10 ASVFAL
-15 MAVMFGTVSCS
+15 AVMFGTVSCS
-26 DDDDKPDGSVAVS
+26 DDDEKEGTIAVS
-39 AVAVSPTTAT
+39 AVAVNPTTAAVKPGAT
-49 IKVGESTTLSATIT
+49 VTLSATIT
-63 PSDATDKTVTWST
+63 PEDATDKTITWSS

-81 ATVDAGKVT
+81 ATVDGGKVT
-90 AVAEGSATITV
+90 GVAEGSATITA
-101 TTKDGGKTAT
+101 TTKSGNKTAT
-111 CTVTVSNDAPSSK
+111 CTVTVSEDAPASK
-124 EVILEGN
+124 EVTLEGN
-131 ITADLTINA
+131 ITADMTLNA
-140 ADKNFMKG
+140 ADKNFLKG

-162 GSVIKGVSVSPG
+162 GSVIKGISVAPG
-174 EKAASLIIE
+174 ERAASLIIE

-198 VFTSDKEPGKRLTG
+198 VFTSDKEPGKRVTG

-226 RTNQPTIEGGPGTLY
+226 RTNRPTIEGGPNTPY
-241 GNTTSDEFNAES
+241 GNTTSDEFNGES

-290 FVQVSFSNDD
+290 FVQVSYSNDD

-313 LIAYKGWDDDFDTD
+313 LVAYKGWDDDFDTD

-334 QFLLSVRDKNIA
+334 QFLLSVRDKDIA

-359 GDGSSNTP
+359 SDGSTNTP
-367 LTKPVFSNVTLI
+367 FTKPVFSNVTLI

-384 KVSDKT
+384 KVSDMT

-409 FQAAMHLR
+409 YQAAMHLR
-417 RNTSLNVYNSVFT
+417 RNSSLNVYNSVFT

-440 KKGTAND
+440 KKGQAND
-447 GIAIKNVIFAGMW
+447 GIALENVIFAGMW

-465 DDKVCKIP
+465 D
-473 DELKRVRIKKEGDKV
+473 EKV
-488 SENFFNLA
+488 SENFFNRA
-496 GSNTTLATTNEII
+496 GNNSVLENTQQII
-509 SKDGDYS
+509 AKDGDYS
-516 SVVASAVQGA
+516 SVVANAVQGA
-526 EFVDEVLNNSFFEKV
+526 DFSKLADSFFEKV

-547 DGKNDWTAGWTNWDP
+547 DGTNDWTEGWTNWDP
-562 QNTEY
+562 QNTVY

>member
-10 ASVLT
+10 ASVFAL
-15 MAVMFGTVSCS
+15 AVMFGTISCS
-26 DDDDKPDGSVAVS
+26 DDDEKEGTIAVS
-39 AVAVSPTTAT
+39 AVAVNPTTAAVKPGAT
-49 IKVGESTTLSATIT
+49 VTLSATVT
-63 PSDATDKTVTWST
+63 PEDATDKTITWSS

-81 ATVDAGKVT
+81 ATVDGGKVT
-90 AVAEGSATITV
+90 GVAEGTATIIA
-101 TTKDGGKTAT
+101 TTKSGDKTAT
-111 CTVTVSNDAPSSK
+111 CTVTVSEDAPA
-124 EVILEGN
+124 VIEDTLEGN
-131 ITADLTINA
+131 ITADRTISA
-140 ADKNFMKG
+140 ANKNFLKG

-162 GSVIKGVSVSPG
+162 GSVIKGISVASG
-174 EKAASLIIE
+174 ERAASLIIE

-198 VFTSDKEPGKRLTG
+198 VFTSDKEPGKRVTG

-226 RTNQPTIEGGPGTLY
+226 RTNQPTIEGGPGTHY
-241 GNTTSDEFNAES
+241 GNTTSDEFNGES

-290 FVQVSFSNDD
+290 FVQVSYSNDD

-327 FGYTGKL
+327 YGYTGKL
-334 QFLLSVRDKNIA
+334 QFLLSVRDKDIA

-359 GDGSSNTP
+359 GDGSTNTP
-367 LTKPVFSNVTLI
+367 FTKPVFSNVTLI

-384 KVSDKT
+384 KVSDRT

-409 FQAAMHLR
+409 YQAAMHLR
-417 RNTSLNVYNSVFT
+417 RNSSLNIYNSVFT

-440 KKGTAND
+440 KKGQAND
-447 GIAIKNVIFAGMW
+447 GIAIENVIFAGMW

-465 DDKVCKIP
+465 D
-473 DELKRVRIKKEGDKV
+473 EKV
-488 SENFFNLA
+488 SENFFNRA
-496 GSNTTLATTNEII
+496 GNNTVLENTRQII
-509 SKDGDYS
+509 AKDGDYS
-516 SVVASAVQGA
+516 SVVADAVKGA
-526 EFVDEVLNNSFFEKV
+526 DFSKLADSFFEKV

-547 DGKNDWTAGWTNWDP
+547 DGTNDWTEGWTNWDP
-562 QNTEY
+562 QNTVY

>member
-10 ASVLT
+10 ASVFAL
-15 MAVMFGTVSCS
+15 AVMFGTVSCS
-26 DDDDKPDGSVAVS
+26 DDDEKEGTIAVS
-39 AVAVSPTTAT
+39 AVAVNPTTAAVKPGAT
-49 IKVGESTTLSATIT
+49 VTLSATVT
-63 PSDATDKTVTWST
+63 PEDATDKTITWSS

-81 ATVDAGKVT
+81 ATVDGGKVT
-90 AVAEGSATITV
+90 GVAEGTATITA
-101 TTKDGGKTAT
+101 TTKSGDKTAT
-111 CTVTVSNDAPSSK
+111 CTVTVSEDAPA
-124 EVILEGN
+124 VIEDTLEGN
-131 ITADLTINA
+131 ITADRTISA
-140 ADKNFMKG
+140 ANKNFLKG

-162 GSVIKGVSVSPG
+162 GSVIKGISVASG
-174 EKAASLIIE
+174 ERAASLIIE

-198 VFTSDKEPGKRLTG
+198 VFTSDKEPGKRVTG

-226 RTNQPTIEGGPGTLY
+226 RTIQPTIEGGPGTHY
-241 GNTTSDEFNAES
+241 GNTTSDEFNGES

-290 FVQVSFSNDD
+290 FVQVSYSNDD

-327 FGYTGKL
+327 YGYTGKL
-334 QFLLSVRDKNIA
+334 QFLLSVRDKDIA

-359 GDGSSNTP
+359 GDGSTNTP
-367 LTKPVFSNVTLI
+367 FTKPVFSNVTLI

-384 KVSDKT
+384 KVSDRT

-409 FQAAMHLR
+409 YQAAMHLR
-417 RNTSLNVYNSVFT
+417 RNSSLNIYNSVFT

-440 KKGTAND
+440 KKGQAND
-447 GIAIKNVIFAGMW
+447 GIAIENVIFAGMW

-465 DDKVCKIP
+465 D
-473 DELKRVRIKKEGDKV
+473 EKV
-488 SENFFNLA
+488 SENFFNRA
-496 GSNTTLATTNEII
+496 GNNTVLENTRQII
-509 SKDGDYS
+509 AKDGDYS
-516 SVVASAVQGA
+516 SVVADAVKGA
-526 EFVDEVLNNSFFEKV
+526 DFSKLADSFFEKV

-547 DGKNDWTAGWTNWDP
+547 DGTNDWTEGWTNWDP
-562 QNTEY
+562 QNTVY

>member
-10 ASVLT
+10 ASVCAL
-15 MAVMFGTVSCS
+15 AVMFGTVSCS
-26 DDDDKPDGSVAVS
+26 DDDEKEGTIAVS
-39 AVAVSPTTAT
+39 AVAVNPTTAAVKPGAT
-49 IKVGESTTLSATIT
+49 VTLSATVT
-63 PSDATDKTVTWST
+63 PEDATDKTITWSS

-81 ATVDAGKVT
+81 ATVDGGKVT
-90 AVAEGSATITV
+90 GVAEGTATITA
-101 TTKDGGKTAT
+101 TTKSGDKTAT
-111 CTVTVSNDAPSSK
+111 CTVTVSEDAA
-124 EVILEGN
+124 EVIEDTLEGN
-131 ITADLTINA
+131 ITADRTISA
-140 ADKNFMKG
+140 ANKNFLKG

-162 GSVIKGVSVSPG
+162 GSVIKGISVAPG
-174 EKAASLIIE
+174 ERAASLIIE

-198 VFTSDKEPGKRLTG
+198 VFTSDKEPGKRVTG

-226 RTNQPTIEGGPGTLY
+226 RTNQPTIEGGPGTHY
-241 GNTTSDEFNAES
+241 GNTTSDEFNGES

-290 FVQVSFSNDD
+290 FVQVSYSNDD

-334 QFLLSVRDKNIA
+334 QFLLSVRDKDIA

-359 GDGSSNTP
+359 GDGSTNTP
-367 LTKPVFSNVTLI
+367 FTKPIFSNVTLI

-384 KVSDKT
+384 KVFDMT

-409 FQAAMHLR
+409 YQAAMHLR
-417 RNTSLNVYNSVFT
+417 RNSSLNVYNSVFT

-440 KKGTAND
+440 KKGQAND
-447 GIAIKNVIFAGMW
+447 GIVIENVIFAGMW

-465 DDKVCKIP
+465 D
-473 DELKRVRIKKEGDKV
+473 EKV
-488 SENFFNLA
+488 SENFFNRA
-496 GSNTTLATTNEII
+496 GNNTVLENTRQII
-509 SKDGDYS
+509 AKDGDYS
-516 SVVASAVQGA
+516 SVVADAVKGA
-526 EFVDEVLNNSFFEKV
+526 DFSKLADSFFEKV

-547 DGKNDWTAGWTNWDP
+547 DGTNDWTEGWTNWDP
-562 QNTEY
+562 QNTVY

>member
-10 ASVLT
+10 ASVFAL
-15 MAVMFGTVSCS
+15 AVMFGTVSCS
-26 DDDDKPDGSVAVS
+26 DDDEKEGTIAVS
-39 AVAVSPTTAT
+39 AVAVNPTTAAVKPGAT
-49 IKVGESTTLSATIT
+49 VTLSATVT
-63 PSDATDKTVTWST
+63 PEDATDKTITWSS

-81 ATVDAGKVT
+81 ATVDGGKVT
-90 AVAEGSATITV
+90 GVAEGTATITA
-101 TTKDGGKTAT
+101 TTKSGDKTAT
-111 CTVTVSNDAPSSK
+111 CTVTVSEDAPA
-124 EVILEGN
+124 VIEDTLEGN
-131 ITADLTINA
+131 ITADRTISA
-140 ADKNFMKG
+140 ANKNFLKG

-162 GSVIKGVSVSPG
+162 GSVIKGISVASG
-174 EKAASLIIE
+174 ERAASLIIE

-198 VFTSDKEPGKRLTG
+198 VFTSDKEPGKRVTG

-226 RTNQPTIEGGPGTLY
+226 RTNQPTIEGGPGTHY
-241 GNTTSDEFNAES
+241 GNTTSDEFNGES

-290 FVQVSFSNDD
+290 FVQVSYSNDD

-327 FGYTGKL
+327 YGYTGKL
-334 QFLLSVRDKNIA
+334 QFLLSVRDKDIA

-359 GDGSSNTP
+359 GDGSTNTP
-367 LTKPVFSNVTLI
+367 FTKPVFSNVTLI

-384 KVSDKT
+384 KVSDRT

-409 FQAAMHLR
+409 YQAAMHLR
-417 RNTSLNVYNSVFT
+417 RNSSLNVYNSVFT

-440 KKGTAND
+440 KKGQAND
-447 GIAIKNVIFAGMW
+447 GIAIENVIFTGMW

-465 DDKVCKIP
+465 D
-473 DELKRVRIKKEGDKV
+473 EKV
-488 SENFFNLA
+488 SENFFNRA
-496 GSNTTLATTNEII
+496 GNNTVLENTRQII
-509 SKDGDYS
+509 AKDGDYS
-516 SVVASAVQGA
+516 SVVADAVKGA
-526 EFVDEVLNNSFFEKV
+526 DFSKLADSFFEKV

-547 DGKNDWTAGWTNWDP
+547 DGTNDWTEGWTNWDP
-562 QNTEY
+562 QNTVY

>member
-10 ASVLT
+10 ASVFAL
-15 MAVMFGTVSCS
+15 AVMFGTVSCS
-26 DDDDKPDGSVAVS
+26 DDDEKEGTIAVS
-39 AVAVSPTTAT
+39 AVAVNPTTAAVKPGAT
-49 IKVGESTTLSATIT
+49 VTLSATVT
-63 PSDATDKTVTWST
+63 PEDATDKTITWSS

-81 ATVDAGKVT
+81 ATVDGGKVT
-90 AVAEGSATITV
+90 GVAEGTATITA
-101 TTKDGGKTAT
+101 TTKSGDKTAT
-111 CTVTVSNDAPSSK
+111 CTVTVSEDAA
-124 EVILEGN
+124 EVIEDTLEGN
-131 ITADLTINA
+131 ITADRTISA
-140 ADKNFMKG
+140 ANKNFLKG

-162 GSVIKGVSVSPG
+162 GSVIKGISVAPG
-174 EKAASLIIE
+174 ERAASLIIE

-198 VFTSDKEPGKRLTG
+198 VFTSDKEPVKRVTG

-226 RTNQPTIEGGPGTLY
+226 RTNQPTIEGGPGTHY
-241 GNTTSDEFNAES
+241 GNTTSDEFNGES

-290 FVQVSFSNDD
+290 FVQVSYSNDD

-334 QFLLSVRDKNIA
+334 QFLLSVRDKDIA

-359 GDGSSNTP
+359 GDGSTNTP
-367 LTKPVFSNVTLI
+367 FTKPVFSNVTLI

-384 KVSDKT
+384 KVSDMT

-409 FQAAMHLR
+409 YQAAMHLR
-417 RNTSLNVYNSVFT
+417 RNSSLNVYNSVFT

-440 KKGTAND
+440 KKGQAND
-447 GIAIKNVIFAGMW
+447 GIAIENVIFAGMW

-465 DDKVCKIP
+465 D
-473 DELKRVRIKKEGDKV
+473 EKV
-488 SENFFNLA
+488 SENFFNRA
-496 GSNTTLATTNEII
+496 GNNTVLENTQQII
-509 SKDGDYS
+509 AKDGDYS
-516 SVVASAVQGA
+516 SVVVDAVKGA
-526 EFVDEVLNNSFFEKV
+526 DFSKLADSFFEKV

-547 DGKNDWTAGWTNWDP
+547 DGTNDWTEGWTNWDP
-562 QNTEY
+562 QNTVY

>member
-10 ASVLT
+10 ASVFAL
-15 MAVMFGTVSCS
+15 AVMFGTVSCS
-26 DDDDKPDGSVAVS
+26 DDDEKEGTIAVS
-39 AVAVSPTTAT
+39 AVAVNPTTAAVKPGAT
-49 IKVGESTTLSATIT
+49 VTLSATVT
-63 PSDATDKTVTWST
+63 PEDATDKTITWSS

-81 ATVDAGKVT
+81 ATVDGGKVT
-90 AVAEGSATITV
+90 GVAEGTATITA
-101 TTKDGGKTAT
+101 TTKSGDKTAT
-111 CTVTVSNDAPSSK
+111 CTVTLSEDAPA
-124 EVILEGN
+124 VIEDTLEGN
-131 ITADLTINA
+131 ITADRTISA
-140 ADKNFMKG
+140 ANKNFLKG

-162 GSVIKGVSVSPG
+162 GSVIKGISVASG
-174 EKAASLIIE
+174 ERAASLIIE

-198 VFTSDKEPGKRLTG
+198 VFTSDKEPGKRVTG

-226 RTNQPTIEGGPGTLY
+226 RTNQPTIEGGPGTHY
-241 GNTTSDEFNAES
+241 GNTTSDEFNGES

-290 FVQVSFSNDD
+290 FVQVSYSNDD

-327 FGYTGKL
+327 YGYTGKL
-334 QFLLSVRDKNIA
+334 QFLLSVRDKDIA

-359 GDGSSNTP
+359 GDGSTNTP
-367 LTKPVFSNVTLI
+367 FTKPVFSNVTLI

-384 KVSDKT
+384 KVSDMT

-409 FQAAMHLR
+409 YQAAMHLR
-417 RNTSLNVYNSVFT
+417 RNSSLNVYNSVFT

-440 KKGTAND
+440 KKGQAND
-447 GIAIKNVIFAGMW
+447 GIAIENVIFAGMW

-465 DDKVCKIP
+465 D
-473 DELKRVRIKKEGDKV
+473 EKV
-488 SENFFNLA
+488 SENFFNRA
-496 GSNTTLATTNEII
+496 GNNTVLENTRQII
-509 SKDGDYS
+509 AKDGDYS
-516 SVVASAVQGA
+516 SVVADAVKGA
-526 EFVDEVLNNSFFEKV
+526 DFSKLADSFFEKV

-547 DGKNDWTAGWTNWDP
+547 DGTNDWTEGWTNWDP
-562 QNTEY
+562 QNTVY

>member
-10 ASVLT
+10 ASVFAL
-15 MAVMFGTVSCS
+15 AVMFGTVSCS
-26 DDDDKPDGSVAVS
+26 DDDEKEGTIAVS
-39 AVAVSPTTAT
+39 AVAVNPTTAAVKPGAT
-49 IKVGESTTLSATIT
+49 VTLSATVT
-63 PSDATDKTVTWST
+63 PEDATDKTITWSS

-81 ATVDAGKVT
+81 ATVDGGKVT
-90 AVAEGSATITV
+90 GVAEGTATITA
-101 TTKDGGKTAT
+101 TTKSGDKTAT
-111 CTVTVSNDAPSSK
+111 CTVTVSEDAPA
-124 EVILEGN
+124 VIEDTLEGN
-131 ITADLTINA
+131 ITADRTISA
-140 ADKNFMKG
+140 ANKNFLKG

-162 GSVIKGVSVSPG
+162 GSVIKGISVASG
-174 EKAASLIIE
+174 ERAASLIIE

-198 VFTSDKEPGKRLTG
+198 VFTSDKEPGKRVTG

-226 RTNQPTIEGGPGTLY
+226 RTNQPTIEGGPGTHY
-241 GNTTSDEFNAES
+241 GNTTSDEFNGES

-290 FVQVSFSNDD
+290 FVQVSYSNDD

-327 FGYTGKL
+327 YGYTGKL
-334 QFLLSVRDKNIA
+334 QFLLSIRDKDIA

-359 GDGSSNTP
+359 GDGSTNTP
-367 LTKPVFSNVTLI
+367 FTKPVFSNVTLI

-384 KVSDKT
+384 KVSDRT

-409 FQAAMHLR
+409 YQAAMHLR
-417 RNTSLNVYNSVFT
+417 RNSSLNVYNSVFT

-440 KKGTAND
+440 KKGQAND
-447 GIAIKNVIFAGMW
+447 GIAIENVIFAGMW

-465 DDKVCKIP
+465 D
-473 DELKRVRIKKEGDKV
+473 EKV
-488 SENFFNLA
+488 SENFFNRA
-496 GSNTTLATTNEII
+496 GNNTILENTRQII
-509 SKDGDYS
+509 AKDGDYS
-516 SVVASAVQGA
+516 SVVADAVKGA
-526 EFVDEVLNNSFFEKV
+526 DFSKLADSFFEKV

-547 DGKNDWTAGWTNWDP
+547 DGTNDWTEGWTNWDP
-562 QNTEY
+562 QNTVY

>member
-10 ASVLT
+10 ASVFAL
-15 MAVMFGTVSCS
+15 AVMFGTVSCS
-26 DDDDKPDGSVAVS
+26 DDDEKEGTIAVS
-39 AVAVSPTTAT
+39 AVAVNPTTAAVKPGAT
-49 IKVGESTTLSATIT
+49 VTLSATVT
-63 PSDATDKTVTWST
+63 PEDATDKTITWSS

-81 ATVDAGKVT
+81 ATVDGGKVT
-90 AVAEGSATITV
+90 GVAEGNATITA
-101 TTKDGGKTAT
+101 TTKSGDKTAT
-111 CTVTVSNDAPSSK
+111 CTVTVSEDAPA
-124 EVILEGN
+124 VIEDTLEGN
-131 ITADLTINA
+131 ITADRTISA
-140 ADKNFMKG
+140 ANKNFLKG

-162 GSVIKGVSVSPG
+162 GSVIKGISVASG
-174 EKAASLIIE
+174 ERAASLIIE

-198 VFTSDKEPGKRLTG
+198 VFTSDKEPGKRVTG

-226 RTNQPTIEGGPGTLY
+226 RTNQPTIEGGPGTHY
-241 GNTTSDEFNAES
+241 GNTTSDEFNGES

-290 FVQVSFSNDD
+290 FVQVSYSNDD

-313 LIAYKGWDDDFDTD
+313 LIVYKGWDDDFDTD
-327 FGYTGKL
+327 YGYTGKL
-334 QFLLSVRDKNIA
+334 QFLLSVRDKDIA

-359 GDGSSNTP
+359 GDGSTNTP
-367 LTKPVFSNVTLI
+367 FTKPVFSNVTLI

-384 KVSDKT
+384 KVSDRT

-409 FQAAMHLR
+409 YQAAMHLR
-417 RNTSLNVYNSVFT
+417 RNSSLNVYNSVFT

-440 KKGTAND
+440 KKGQAND
-447 GIAIKNVIFAGMW
+447 GIAIENVIFAGMW

-465 DDKVCKIP
+465 D
-473 DELKRVRIKKEGDKV
+473 EKV
-488 SENFFNLA
+488 SENFFNRV
-496 GSNTTLATTNEII
+496 GNNTVLENTRQII
-509 SKDGDYS
+509 AKDGDYS
-516 SVVASAVQGA
+516 SVVADAVKGA
-526 EFVDEVLNNSFFEKV
+526 DFSKLADSFFEKV

-547 DGKNDWTAGWTNWDP
+547 DGTNDWTEGWTNWDP
-562 QNTEY
+562 QNTVY

>member
-10 ASVLT
+10 ASVFAL
-15 MAVMFGTVSCS
+15 AVMFGTVSCS
-26 DDDDKPDGSVAVS
+26 DDDEKEGTIAVS
-39 AVAVSPTTAT
+39 AVAVNPTIAAVKPGAT
-49 IKVGESTTLSATIT
+49 VTLSATVT
-63 PSDATDKTVTWST
+63 PEDATDKTITWSS

-81 ATVDAGKVT
+81 ATVDGGKVT
-90 AVAEGSATITV
+90 GVAEGSATITA
-101 TTKDGGKTAT
+101 TTKSGDKTAT
-111 CTVTVSNDAPSSK
+111 CTVTVSEDAP
-124 EVILEGN
+124 EVLEDTLEGN
-131 ITADLTINA
+131 ITADRTISA
-140 ADKNFMKG
+140 ANKNFLKG

-162 GSVIKGVSVSPG
+162 GSVIKGISVAPG
-174 EKAASLIIE
+174 ERAASLIIE

-198 VFTSDKEPGKRLTG
+198 VFTSDKEPGKCVTG

-226 RTNQPTIEGGPGTLY
+226 RTNQPTIEGGPGTHY
-241 GNTTSDEFNAES
+241 GNTTSDEFNGES

-290 FVQVSFSNDD
+290 FVQVSYSNDD

-334 QFLLSVRDKNIA
+334 QFLLSVRDKDIA

-359 GDGSSNTP
+359 GDGSTNTP
-367 LTKPVFSNVTLI
+367 FTKPVFSNVTLI

-384 KVSDKT
+384 KVFDMT

-409 FQAAMHLR
+409 YQAAMHLR
-417 RNTSLNVYNSVFT
+417 RNSSLNVYNSVFT

-440 KKGTAND
+440 KKGQAND
-447 GIAIKNVIFAGMW
+447 GIVIENVIFAGMW

-465 DDKVCKIP
+465 D
-473 DELKRVRIKKEGDKV
+473 EKV
-488 SENFFNLA
+488 SENFFNRA
-496 GSNTTLATTNEII
+496 GNNTVLENTRQII
-509 SKDGDYS
+509 AKDGDYS
-516 SVVASAVQGA
+516 SVVADAVKGA
-526 EFVDEVLNNSFFEKV
+526 DFSKLADSFFEKV

-547 DGKNDWTAGWTNWDP
+547 DGTNDWTEGWTNWDP
-562 QNTEY
+562 QNTVY

>member
-10 ASVLT
+10 ASVFAL
-15 MAVMFGTVSCS
+15 AVMFGTVSCS
-26 DDDDKPDGSVAVS
+26 DDDEKEGTIAVS
-39 AVAVSPTTAT
+39 AVAVNPTTAAVKPGAT
-49 IKVGESTTLSATIT
+49 VTLSATVT
-63 PSDATDKTVTWST
+63 PEDATDKTITWSS

-81 ATVDAGKVT
+81 ATVDGGKVT
-90 AVAEGSATITV
+90 GVAEGTATITA
-101 TTKDGGKTAT
+101 TTKSGDKTAT
-111 CTVTVSNDAPSSK
+111 CTVTVSEDAPA
-124 EVILEGN
+124 VIEDTLEGN
-131 ITADLTINA
+131 ITAERTISA
-140 ADKNFMKG
+140 ANKNFLKG

-162 GSVIKGVSVSPG
+162 GSVIKGISVASG
-174 EKAASLIIE
+174 ERAASLIIE

-198 VFTSDKEPGKRLTG
+198 VFTSDKEPGKRVTG
-212 DWGGLIICGNARVN
+212 DWGGLIICGNASVN
-226 RTNQPTIEGGPGTLY
+226 RTNQPTIEGGPGTHY
-241 GNTTSDEFNAES
+241 GNTTSDEFNGES

-290 FVQVSFSNDD
+290 FVQVSYSNDD

-327 FGYTGKL
+327 YGYTGKL
-334 QFLLSVRDKNIA
+334 QFLLSVRDKDIA

-359 GDGSSNTP
+359 GDGSTNTP
-367 LTKPVFSNVTLI
+367 FTKPVFSNVTLI

-384 KVSDKT
+384 KVSDRT

-409 FQAAMHLR
+409 YQAAMHLR
-417 RNTSLNVYNSVFT
+417 RNSSLNVYNSVFT

-440 KKGTAND
+440 KKGQAND
-447 GIAIKNVIFAGMW
+447 GIAIENVIFAGMW

-465 DDKVCKIP
+465 D
-473 DELKRVRIKKEGDKV
+473 EKV
-488 SENFFNLA
+488 SENFFNRA
-496 GSNTTLATTNEII
+496 GNNTVLENTRQII
-509 SKDGDYS
+509 AKDGDYS
-516 SVVASAVQGA
+516 SVVADAVKGA
-526 EFVDEVLNNSFFEKV
+526 DFSKLADSFFEKV

-547 DGKNDWTAGWTNWDP
+547 DGTNDWTEGWTNWDP
-562 QNTEY
+562 QNTVY

>member
-10 ASVLT
+10 ASVFAL
-15 MAVMFGTVSCS
+15 AVMFGTVSCS
-26 DDDDKPDGSVAVS
+26 DDDEKEGTIAVS
-39 AVAVSPTTAT
+39 AVAVNPTTAAVKPGAT
-49 IKVGESTTLSATIT
+49 VTLSATVT
-63 PSDATDKTVTWST
+63 PEDATDKTITWSS

-81 ATVDAGKVT
+81 ATVDGGKVT
-90 AVAEGSATITV
+90 GVAEGTATITA
-101 TTKDGGKTAT
+101 TTKSGDKTAT
-111 CTVTVSNDAPSSK
+111 CTVTVSEDAA
-124 EVILEGN
+124 EVIEDTLEGN
-131 ITADLTINA
+131 ITADRTISA
-140 ADKNFMKG
+140 ANKNFLKG

-162 GSVIKGVSVSPG
+162 GSVIKGISVAPG
-174 EKAASLIIE
+174 ERAASLIIE

-198 VFTSDKEPGKRLTG
+198 VFTSDKEPGKRVTG

-226 RTNQPTIEGGPGTLY
+226 RTNQPTIEGGPGTHY
-241 GNTTSDEFNAES
+241 GNTTSDEFNGES

-290 FVQVSFSNDD
+290 FVQVSYSNDD

-334 QFLLSVRDKNIA
+334 QFLLSVRDKDIA

-359 GDGSSNTP
+359 GDGSTNTP
-367 LTKPVFSNVTLI
+367 FTKPVFSNVTLI

-384 KVSDKT
+384 KVSDMT

-409 FQAAMHLR
+409 YQAAMHLR
-417 RNTSLNVYNSVFT
+417 RNSSLNVYNSVFT

-440 KKGTAND
+440 KKGQAND
-447 GIAIKNVIFAGMW
+447 GIAIENVIFAGMW

-465 DDKVCKIP
+465 D
-473 DELKRVRIKKEGDKV
+473 EKV
-488 SENFFNLA
+488 SENFFNRA
-496 GSNTTLATTNEII
+496 GNNTVLENTQQII
-509 SKDGDYS
+509 AKDGDYS
-516 SVVASAVQGA
+516 SVVVDAVKGA
-526 EFVDEVLNNSFFEKV
+526 DFSKLADSFFEKV

-547 DGKNDWTAGWTNWDP
+547 DGTNDWTEGWTNWDP
-562 QNTEY
+562 QNTVY

>member
-10 ASVLT
+10 ASVFAL
-15 MAVMFGTVSCS
+15 AVMFGTVSCS
-26 DDDDKPDGSVAVS
+26 DDDEKEGTIAVS
-39 AVAVSPTTAT
+39 AIAVNPTTAAVKPGAT
-49 IKVGESTTLSATIT
+49 VTLSATVT
-63 PSDATDKTVTWST
+63 PEDATDKTITWSS

-81 ATVDAGKVT
+81 ATVDGGKVT
-90 AVAEGSATITV
+90 GVAEGTVTITA
-101 TTKDGGKTAT
+101 TTKSGDKTAT
-111 CTVTVSNDAPSSK
+111 CAVTVSEDAP
-124 EVILEGN
+124 EVLEDTLEGN
-131 ITADLTINA
+131 ITADRTISA
-140 ADKNFMKG
+140 ANKNFLKG

-162 GSVIKGVSVSPG
+162 GSVIKGISVAPG
-174 EKAASLIIE
+174 ERAASLIIE

-198 VFTSDKEPGKRLTG
+198 VFTSDKEPGKRVTG

-226 RTNQPTIEGGPGTLY
+226 RTNQPTIEGGPGTHY
-241 GNTTSDEFNAES
+241 GNTTSDEFNGES

-290 FVQVSFSNDD
+290 FVQVSYSNDD

-334 QFLLSVRDKNIA
+334 QFLLSVRDKDIA

-359 GDGSSNTP
+359 GDGSTNTP
-367 LTKPVFSNVTLI
+367 FTKPVFSNVTLI

-384 KVSDKT
+384 KVSDMT

-417 RNTSLNVYNSVFT
+417 RNSSLNVYNSVFT

-440 KKGTAND
+440 KKGQAND
-447 GIAIKNVIFAGMW
+447 GIAIENVIFAGMW

-465 DDKVCKIP
+465 D
-473 DELKRVRIKKEGDKV
+473 EKV
-488 SENFFNLA
+488 SENFFNRA
-496 GSNTTLATTNEII
+496 GNNTVLENTQQII
-509 SKDGDYS
+509 AKDGDYS
-516 SVVASAVQGA
+516 SVVADAVKGA
-526 EFVDEVLNNSFFEKV
+526 DFSKLADSFFEKV

-547 DGKNDWTAGWTNWDP
+547 DGTNDWTEGWTNWDP
-562 QNTEY
+562 QNTVY

>member
-10 ASVLT
+10 ASVFAL
-15 MAVMFGTVSCS
+15 AVMFGTVSCS
-26 DDDDKPDGSVAVS
+26 DDDEKEGTIAVS
-39 AVAVSPTTAT
+39 AVAVNPTTAAVKPGAT
-49 IKVGESTTLSATIT
+49 VTLSATVT
-63 PSDATDKTVTWST
+63 PEDATDKTITWSS

-81 ATVDAGKVT
+81 ATVDGGKVT
-90 AVAEGSATITV
+90 GVAEGTATITA
-101 TTKDGGKTAT
+101 TTKSGDKTAT
-111 CTVTVSNDAPSSK
+111 CTVTVSEDAPA
-124 EVILEGN
+124 VIEDTLEGN
-131 ITADLTINA
+131 ITADRTISA
-140 ADKNFMKG
+140 ANKNFLKG

-162 GSVIKGVSVSPG
+162 GSVIKGISVASG
-174 EKAASLIIE
+174 ERAASLIIE

-198 VFTSDKEPGKRLTG
+198 VFTSDKEPGKRVTG

-226 RTNQPTIEGGPGTLY
+226 RTNQPTIEGGPGTHY
-241 GNTTSDEFNAES
+241 GNTTSDEFNGES

-290 FVQVSFSNDD
+290 FVQVSYSNDD

-327 FGYTGKL
+327 YGYTGKL
-334 QFLLSVRDKNIA
+334 QFLLSVRDKDIA

-359 GDGSSNTP
+359 GDGSTNTP
-367 LTKPVFSNVTLI
+367 FTKPVFSNVTLI
-379 GPFYG
+379 VPFYG
-384 KVSDKT
+384 KVSDRT

-409 FQAAMHLR
+409 YQAAMHLR
-417 RNTSLNVYNSVFT
+417 RNSSLNVYNSVFT

-440 KKGTAND
+440 KKGQAND
-447 GIAIKNVIFAGMW
+447 GIAIENVIFAGMW

-465 DDKVCKIP
+465 D
-473 DELKRVRIKKEGDKV
+473 EKV
-488 SENFFNLA
+488 SENFFNRA
-496 GSNTTLATTNEII
+496 GNNTVLENTRQII
-509 SKDGDYS
+509 AKDGDYS
-516 SVVASAVQGA
+516 SVVADAVKGA
-526 EFVDEVLNNSFFEKV
+526 DFSKLADSFFEKV

-547 DGKNDWTAGWTNWDP
+547 DGTNDWTEGWTNWDP
-562 QNTEY
+562 QNTVY

>member
-10 ASVLT
+10 ASVFAL
-15 MAVMFGTVSCS
+15 AVMFGTVSCS
-26 DDDDKPDGSVAVS
+26 DDDEKEGTIAVS
-39 AVAVSPTTAT
+39 AVAVNPTTAAVKPGAT
-49 IKVGESTTLSATIT
+49 VTLSATVT
-63 PSDATDKTVTWST
+63 PEDATDKTITWSS

-81 ATVDAGKVT
+81 ATVDGGKVT
-90 AVAEGSATITV
+90 GVAEGTVTITA
-101 TTKDGGKTAT
+101 TTKSGDKTAT
-111 CTVTVSNDAPSSK
+111 CAVTVSEDAP
-124 EVILEGN
+124 EVLEDTLEGN
-131 ITADLTINA
+131 ITADRTISA
-140 ADKNFMKG
+140 ANKNFLKG

-162 GSVIKGVSVSPG
+162 GSVIKGISVAPG
-174 EKAASLIIE
+174 ERAASLIIE

-198 VFTSDKEPGKRLTG
+198 VFTSDKEPGKRVTG

-226 RTNQPTIEGGPGTLY
+226 RTNQPTIEGGPGTHY
-241 GNTTSDEFNAES
+241 GNTTSDEFNGES

-290 FVQVSFSNDD
+290 FVQVSYSNDD

-334 QFLLSVRDKNIA
+334 QFLLSVRDKDIA

-359 GDGSSNTP
+359 GDGSTNTP
-367 LTKPVFSNVTLI
+367 FTKPIFSNVTLI

-384 KVSDKT
+384 KVSDMT

-417 RNTSLNVYNSVFT
+417 RNSSLNVYNSVFT

-440 KKGTAND
+440 KKGQAND
-447 GIAIKNVIFAGMW
+447 GIAIENVIFAGMW

-465 DDKVCKIP
+465 D
-473 DELKRVRIKKEGDKV
+473 EKV
-488 SENFFNLA
+488 SENFFNRA
-496 GSNTTLATTNEII
+496 GNNTVLENTQQII
-509 SKDGDYS
+509 AKDGDYS
-516 SVVASAVQGA
+516 SVVVDAVKGA
-526 EFVDEVLNNSFFEKV
+526 DFSKLADSFFEKV

-547 DGKNDWTAGWTNWDP
+547 DGTNDWTEGWTNWDP
-562 QNTEY
+562 QNTVY